1 MERPIDSAQSKA
13 EAAFDGGL
21 YCAESVVRALVGT
34 AEEADLLT
42 RAATGFCSGVAR
54 TCGPCGA
61 LSGGI
66 IGIGHVL
73 GRAHADRPVAA
84 AYGAVQDLVEEFER
98 IFGAR
103 DCDRLLGCNLGSAE
117 GQAMFRERQLHRR
130 CREFTARAAELASAA
145 IARHLQPAEAS
156 GR

>member
-1 MERPIDSAQSKA
+1 MKRHTHTAQTKA
-13 EAAFDGGL
+13 EDAFDGGL

-34 AEEADLLT
+34 RAEADLLT
-42 RAATGFCSGVAR
+42 RAATGFCSGMAR

-73 GRAHADRPVAA
+73 GRAQAGQPVAA
-84 AYGAVQDLVEEFER
+84 AYGAVQDLIGEFER

-103 DCDRLLGCNLGSAE
+103 ECDRLLGCDLGSPQ
-117 GQAMFRERQLHRR
+117 GQATFREQQLHRR
-130 CREFTARAAELASAA
+130 CREFTARAAELAATA
-145 IARHLQPAEAS
+145 IARQLQAAEPPGA
-156 GR
+156 

>member
-1 MERPIDSAQSKA
+1 MVRHIGSAQTKA
-13 EAAFDGGL
+13 EASFDGGL

-34 AEEADLLT
+34 SEDADLLT
-42 RAATGFCSGVAR
+42 RAATGFCSGMAR

-73 GRAHADRPVAA
+73 GRAQAGAPVAA
-84 AYGAVQDLVEEFER
+84 AYAAVQDLVGEFER

-103 DCDRLLGCNLGSAE
+103 DCDRLLGCDLGSPE
-117 GQAMFRERQLHRR
+117 GQAIFRELQLHRR

-145 IARHLQPAEAS
+145 IARHQQPAKPN
-156 GR
+156 GT

>member
-1 MERPIDSAQSKA
+1 MERHIHSAQSKA

-21 YCAESVVRALVGT
+21 YCAESVVRALVGAT
-34 AEEADLLT
+34 ADADLLT

-61 LSGGI
+61 LSGAI

-73 GRAHADRPVAA
+73 GREHAGQPVAA
-84 AYGAVQDLVEEFER
+84 AYGAVQDLVGEFER

-103 DCDRLLGCNLGSAE
+103 DCKRLLGCDLGSPE
-117 GQAMFRERQLHRR
+117 GQAIFREQQLHRR
-130 CREFTARAAELASAA
+130 CRDFTARAAELATTA
-145 IARHLQPAEAS
+145 IARHLQPAEPS
-156 GR
+156 GT

>member
-1 MERPIDSAQSKA
+1 MDRHIHSAQSKA

-34 AEEADLLT
+34 SADADLLT
-42 RAATGFCSGVAR
+42 RAATGFCSGMAR

-73 GRAHADRPVAA
+73 GRAHAGKPVAA
-84 AYGAVQDLVEEFER
+84 AYGAVQELIGEFER

-103 DCDRLLGCNLGSAE
+103 DCNRLLGCDLGSPE
-117 GQAMFRERQLHRR
+117 GQTIFREQQLHRR
-130 CREFTARAAELASAA
+130 CREITARAAELATAA
-145 IARHLQPAEAS
+145 IARHLRPAEPS
-156 GR
+156 GA